1 MADRIIT
8 AEALITAKD
17 GTGDVFTKI
26 AGKFQQLGKGAKVS
40 AEIER
45 MNHTLEQSKKQ
56 LAALDKLQSSR
67 TGFAEARA
75 KFRAQQAA
83 VEAAARAM
91 KQAEKP
97 TRELQAAY
105 QRAQAAVSRTASAF
119 EKSKAAMIDAKRA
132 AEGFGAPL
140 SKIAAQQNHLRSA
153 IESTTRA
160 IEHQGHAELKSAE
173 AAIKSAAAQ
182 KKAEHAAEHRA
193 KHGFGGGLVHGAGHA
208 TGATALIGGYGVIQ
222 GVEKAAETY
231 REFDKE
237 RRYAKAVMGI
247 TDEQQEP
254 LIRQAIEGGAKSKYN
269 DIQWLEAQRELA
281 ARGLKVDQ
289 VRALAEVSSTI
300 GQAMDKSLP
309 DASKALEGG
318 MFGFGKDTSTYEK
331 AVANAR
337 RTADLQVKAS
347 KISGM
352 SYEDIVAA
360 YKYAATPFK
369 IAGLSEE
376 QMLAFAAVGKKANMP
391 GDEMGTAGRA
401 LVANLLKPTAGA
413 RTAMMANGI
422 DYSKY
427 QNQGT
432 KPMDVESFSK
442 SIAASYGVAL
452 DEKAKAALQK
462 TFNDKAIVGDS
473 SKFMPAIMSVLSD
486 NLGGDD
492 AKAKKS
498 IAGEAR
504 RYRDAS
510 MGGVDA
516 PKLFND
522 LMMAIAHNP
531 TLANAVFGSKQG
543 ARIGTAIGSPDV
555 YAHKLD
561 ELQNHSQGY
570 AQQVSDA
577 RMAGFDG
584 ALSKLTNS
592 LLNVYTAA
600 GRAVDN
606 GGKGGALTAG
616 TNAVAGGLQSFADA
630 PAQLQRLA
638 IEAGAVA
645 TIFAGMKGAEALM
658 GGFGLK
664 GAAVD
669 LTSAAEAL
677 KGAAVVSKGEGA
689 AEAAAGLGGGRARAM
704 SRLGKVMKS
713 VPLIA
718 TAAIA
723 AEEGIGALGDYRK
736 ANPGLFHGG
745 ARAAHAYGDDATAP
759 TFTLGRFGTDEIAP
773 SGRWTQEVG
782 RNKGYTR
789 QWVDETP
796 HPALAPISDKAGTL
810 PTLAGLGGLKATVE
824 QPVPVDV
831 TGKVQLEGQ
840 ASVSVTVKVDGPG
853 KVEGQ
858 SASSSGNIKVSTGAS
873 MPGAKSPTGGATL
886 SGH

>member
-1 MADRIIT
+1 MADRIIS
-8 AEALITAKD
+8 AEAIISAKD
-17 GTGDVFTKI
+17 NTGDVFTKI
-26 AGKFQQLGKGAKVS
+26 AAKLQQVGKGAKVS
-40 AEIER
+40 GEIEK
-45 MNHTLEQSKKQ
+45 MNAALERQKSQ
-56 LAALDKLQSSR
+56 LIALDKLQSTR
-67 TGFAEARA
+67 AGFAEARA
-75 KFRAQQAA
+75 KFQAQRVA
-83 VEAAARAM
+83 VEQAARAL
-91 KQAEKP
+91 KNAEKP
-97 TRELQAAY
+97 TRELEAAY
-105 QRAQAAVSRTASAF
+105 KRAQAAVSSTSAAF
-119 EKSKAAMIDAKRA
+119 ERSKTAMIGAKRA
-132 AEGFGAPL
+132 AEGFGSPL
-140 SKIAAQQNHLRSA
+140 SKIAAEQARLRGA

-160 IEHQGHAELKSAE
+160 IEHQGQAELRAAE
-173 AAIKSAAAQ
+173 TANKMASAQ

-208 TGATALIGGYGVIQ
+208 TGATALIGGYGVVQ

-237 RRYAKAVMGI
+237 RRYARAVMGI
-247 TDEQQEP
+247 TDEEQEP

-289 VRALAEVSSTI
+289 VRALTEVSSTI

-401 LVANLLKPTAGA
+401 LIANLLKPTAGA

-427 QNQGT
+427 QTQGA
-432 KPMDVESFSK
+432 KPMDAESFSK
-442 SIAASYGVAL
+442 SIAASYGVEL
-452 DEKAKAALQK
+452 DKDAKAALQK
-462 TFNDKAIVGDS
+462 TFDDKAVVGDS
-473 SKFMPAIMSVLSD
+473 AKFMPAIMSVLSD
-486 NLGGDD
+486 KLGGDD
-492 AKAKKS
+492 AKSKGK

-516 PKLFND
+516 PRLFND

-555 YAHKLD
+555 YQHKLD
-561 ELQNHSQGY
+561 ELQNHSQGF

-606 GGKGGALTAG
+606 GGKGGLLTAG
-616 TNAVAGGLQSFADA
+616 TSAAAGGLQAFADA

-645 TIFAGMKGAEALM
+645 AIFAGMKGAEALM

-664 GAAVD
+664 ASAGALDQAAVALEGAAAK
-669 LTSAAEAL
+669 LGGSAAES
-677 KGAAVVSKGEGA
+677 AA
-689 AEAAAGLGGGRARAM
+689 LGGAEGVGGKAT
-704 SRLGKVMKS
+704 SRLGKVFKS
-713 VPLIA
+713 IPLLATGVIA
-718 TAAIA
+718 V
-723 AEEGIGALGDYRK
+723 EEGFGALNDYREH
-736 ANPGLFHGG
+736 NPNLFHN
-745 ARAAHAYGDDATAP
+745 ARVGHAYGTDAEAP
-759 TFTLGRFGTDEIAP
+759 TFSLGPYGADTLQSSHRFVSAP
-773 SGRWTQEVG
+773 KRGSSG
-782 RNKGYTR
+782 Y
-789 QWVDETP
+789 WVDEAP
-796 HPALAPISDKAGTL
+796 HPALTPIAEKAGNA
-810 PTLAGLGGLKATVE
+810 PTFAGLGNITATVA

-840 ASVSVTVKVDGPG
+840 ANVSVTVKVDGPG
-853 KVEGQ
+853 KVDGQ
-858 SASSSGNIKVSTGAS
+858 FASSSGNIKVSTGSS
-873 MPGAKSPTGGATL
+873 MPSAKAATGSAAP
-886 SGH
+886 SAAH